1 MESAKTFLKEK
12 VFYLIGG
19 AILATSGWYNAKIL
33 VQEKFNELKKQGFDY
48 AIQRLAETAQKS
60 GKVSI
65 SFPDTQGNVQ
75 TLSLIV
81 EIKQDSQK

>member
-33 VQEKFNELKKQGFDY
+33 VQEKFNELKKQGFDVHKSQ
-48 AIQRLAETAQKS
+48 IRLPNGPNKTIGDTTVAVSLHTDVDAEIIVAVYGETA
-60 GKVSI
+60 
-65 SFPDTQGNVQ
+65 
-75 TLSLIV
+75 
-81 EIKQDSQK
+81 